1 MFTMQN
7 QIRAKVMRTEPTSN
21 EAWLWKH
28 LRGRKLAGLK
38 FRRQV
43 PIAGFIADF
52 LCVEAKLIVEADGP
66 THEDSAYDRER
77 DARLRI
83 AGYRVLR
90 FKNTEIG
97 SDTAKVLDT
106 IRIAAGR

>member
-1 MFTMQN
+1 MFTVQN
-7 QIRAKVMRTEPTSN
+7 QIRAKVMRHEPTSN

-43 PIAGFIADF
+43 PIAGYIADF
-52 LCVEAKLIVEADGP
+52 LCFEAKLIVEADGP

-77 DARLRI
+77 DVRLRI

-90 FKNTEIG
+90 FKNSEIG
-97 SDTAKVLDT
+97 SDTAKVLET
-106 IRIAAGR
+106 IRVAAGR

>member
-7 QIRAKVMRTEPTSN
+7 QIRAKVMRQNPTST

-28 LRGRKLAGLK
+28 LRNRKLAGLK

-43 PIAGFIADF
+43 PIAGYIADF

-66 THEDSAYDRER
+66 THEESAYDRER
-77 DARLRI
+77 DAKLRI

-90 FKNTEIG
+90 FKNAVLRD
-97 SDTAKVLDT
+97 DTAKALET